1 MAIKLFV
8 GGLSFSTS
16 TDRLREVFAGVGAVE
31 SASVVTDR
39 DTGRSRGFA
48 FVTMSSEADARRAI
62 QELHGKDLDGR
73 PLRVDEA
80 AERAPRGGGGGGGR
94 GRGR

>member
-1 MAIKLFV
+1 MGNRLYIGNLAFTTTTDSIRALFETMGQV
-8 GGLSFSTS
+8 
-16 TDRLREVFAGVGAVE
+16 DDVHVA
-31 SASVVTDR
+31 TDR

-80 AERAPRGGGGGGGR
+80 AERAPRGGGR